1 MLGVAVVL
9 TVGPIGVI
17 LATVVAESVR
27 CLLHRA
33 LRQNDAGVPVLPE
46 PLREQ
51 LFAAAGM
58 AVVMGALSTV
68 LPDTAAHQL
77 GTVGTLGIATYLA
90 VFLARDGLARRA
102 IADFGVAARALV
114 VDWAP
119 GVRTAR

>member
-1 MLGVAVVL
+1 VNSVLGVAVVL

-33 LRQNDAGVPVLPE
+33 LRQNDASVPVLPE

-58 AVVMGALSTV
+58 TVVMGSLSTV

-90 VFLARDGLARRA
+90 VVLARDGPARRA

-114 VDWAP
+114 VD
-119 GVRTAR
+119 